1 MVAQATPPP
10 PARPDARC
18 ALRPCRRRRPPSK
31 PGGPARAPMGL
42 FLQEYVKNRSV
53 PDLRGSPDGS
63 DVGARMARDV
73 LMATRS
79 TPNLAPAGGGPA
91 PQPPQHHHHHHHHHH
106 HASIY
111 SYLHTQSGLNF
122 APVLPHR
129 QGDGV
134 EGVSGGGGGGSVGTA
149 SPPPAPPVRDA
160 SSLKGVKYGPGH
172 EKFPSWPVSA
182 AADTPPAARP
192 APGGGSHRSKS
203 WTDHTN
209 YPKEKAITYTR
220 PYMKRPNPAFTQQ
233 LKTVLERCEKIP
245 PEAFESRGERER
257 EALEEMA
264 ARGPLYLPRVDRE
277 GNELGDI
284 DYLVPSPPE
293 RDLEEFAKAGGHAHP
308 AAAAAA
314 AGPAGGGAGAG
325 AGGGGAAGAGPSA
338 LTQADLEAYARA
350 YQPPQPPSSYAH
362 SEGYHSYVSSSD
374 STTTTPF
381 LDRLRR
387 DSEVAGEGRPVPGP
401 QAPPSSSACSS
412 AGAGPGAWEEAAAAA
427 ERERD
432 RERPGRDSVVTTSSG
447 SASSSETLKWHGSLS
462 DVSVASSSC
471 APPAAHAHGAT
482 HAHAGGGSRQL
493 IAHSARVQTPQR
505 HHSESVLYLGQ
516 AAAAAAAARASH
528 HSHKLRLFPVHTYT
542 VQPPQEQ
549 PATAQAQPQAQA
561 QAQAQTQQQ
570 QAQPPPQSPPQSPQQ
585 QQQTQPGHRNM
596 PVSPTQPTL
605 SVAERISELERQQ
618 QQQQQQQQPQQSQLQ
633 QQQTRY
639 TYYDP
644 DKRHR
649 VSDPT
654 LKAIQKKALLS
665 FYERHHQGPV
675 VQAGVP
681 SRSHQTTWRSE
692 PHLAQP
698 AVPMPCPPQSPPP
711 PQPPPRPRNG
721 SQSARRASS
730 ASDYAGGAWREMTA
744 NREPASS
751 ETNNM
756 RETARHQ
763 HSSSCG
769 SLSTDL
775 LGPVIM
781 GPSISVDDW
790 VPERPP
796 KKPHL
801 RTAFPPPVP
810 DRMASPDLPPP
821 SPPPVLEDEVFATDE
836 PLPPPPPDLRP
847 SDWPFASEHSPE
859 KSQKP
864 SESSSDVPRFSEKE
878 SSVKQTDYTNLSPR
892 SSEATQKS
900 QVECSQRH
908 EREVCMPIAK
918 HQESSCQMPR
928 QAENPPSPQRS
939 QTSSSSFQKHNE
951 AGSVCHNHPD
961 NSPCNRQQDLELP
974 NAPLHHRQDSISHN
988 KYPDIPSKEQKH
1000 IDSCS
1005 ISSKHSD
1012 TRSPEMSAF
1021 VQKYSQNSQ
1030 RYSENNHHVQ
1040 RHPETE
1046 FSNHRYLENGS
1057 TAHPRILETGH
1068 AVHRHLETGATMQR
1082 HNEVM
1087 QRHSENNV
1095 NHRHSESN
1103 HGAQRHSETSYSLQR
1118 PIPQRTVDN
1127 DNVPSRQSESYH
1139 QGNNSFIQRHSESN
1153 LPQKFSES
1161 FSSARSFQ
1169 QEHFN
1174 KSFKH
1179 DENVS
1184 HQFSHN
1190 TSHQRHPD
1198 IRQYESNSHSQ
1209 KYCDN
1214 ESTTHRNQHSNT
1226 LQKNYENGI
1235 SSHNSHGPPSPKKE
1249 NISMQKCVEN
1259 GAINQAHMENNMRQF
1274 ERYHENGC
1282 PPPVHRYPEGG
1293 GTLNR
1298 RYLESNRSL
1307 DGSSAMYRYHESN
1320 SLGHRYSR
1328 PSGMRSTENLHQKCL
1343 ETPMS
1348 KTLDSWTAQ
1357 KYSTQKLVVNG
1368 KLAAPLPDRT
1378 VQNGGFTDSLRMS
1391 DLDRTNKRN
1400 NSNFMSM
1407 PARARLQRLPLA
1419 VPNGDLPPKPQSM
1432 SPRSP
1437 SSSSPTQSLSPT
1449 GPRSPPHSQMSSPRS
1464 VAQGHSTER
1473 RHVSVPGARSPPR
1486 EKGLLPGGP
1495 RSPPHSVAGPMMSH
1509 IITSS
1514 QADSKN
1520 QSLGDAAPHIEQS
1533 TSKASYIAYRRER
1546 DRGLPNFEGSY
1557 KRTMSPS
1564 ERPEVLVDTP
1574 ASSPVP
1580 ECDRLS
1586 VGESSSAASLEEK
1599 DFRASALHAC
1609 SNACADK
1616 TPPGLKEEPPIV
1628 MERLDLLPLPAQA
1641 PAGRTSPRSPP
1652 RVLGR
1657 EASPDVVPALA
1668 PSPAPSPAPPP
1679 RVESETQCDLTEDK
1693 GGPSPASTA
1702 PASPAP
1708 DSPPRSPAP
1717 AHATAAPSPKVQVT
1731 ECLQLV
1737 QRSEVVLRVNA
1748 ATSDAASQTEVEQEA
1763 DAPAPAPAPTPP
1775 ASPTASVASACSSSS
1790 SPASAPATATA
1801 PTPTPTP
1808 TPALLVRPKT
1818 QEELDCE
1825 RLSLDLASQLPP
1837 TDKLQTLLDPEH
1849 KKPTDYV
1856 TGLFRLDVA
1865 LRPRSALAPS
1875 LRNSFPNNSD
1885 SSSATGQLTVED
1897 NKKEDTTTSSVSP
1910 LPANSKYFTISES
1923 KAKFLN
1929 RYVRDIGQLNGVHD
1943 KDLHQKKEELV
1954 SRLDRKLEVLRE
1966 ERLLV
1971 SEESRVNEELG
1982 ASVAAQVS
1990 RLAHP
1995 HEAAKYRLHVEEVGK
2010 ITSLLLA
2017 LSGRLARAENALMGL
2032 PLNHAERKIL
2042 ESKRDKL
2049 REQLEEAKKLK
2060 ENIDR
2065 RSISVSNILYKY
2077 FNSEEYADYDH
2088 FINMKAKL
2096 IMDSRE
2102 IADKIKLGEE
2112 QLAALRETLHTPSD
2126 C

>member
-1 MVAQATPPP
+1 MCV
-10 PARPDARC
+10 C
-18 ALRPCRRRRPPSK
+18 VVSGVC
-31 PGGPARAPMGL
+31 RAP
-42 FLQEYVKNRSV
+42 
-53 PDLRGSPDGS
+53 
-63 DVGARMARDV
+63 
-73 LMATRS
+73 
-79 TPNLAPAGGGPA
+79 
-91 PQPPQHHHHHHHHHH
+91 
-106 HASIY
+106 
-111 SYLHTQSGLNF
+111 
-122 APVLPHR
+122 
-129 QGDGV
+129 V
-134 EGVSGGGGGGSVGTA
+134 EACGGGGGRRGHA
-149 SPPPAPPVRDA
+149 SPPPVRDA
-160 SSLKGVKYGPGH
+160 SSLKSVKYGPGH
-172 EKFPSWPVSA
+172 EKFPSWP
-182 AADTPPAARP
+182 
-192 APGGGSHRSKS
+192 
-203 WTDHTN
+203 
-209 YPKEKAITYTR
+209 
-220 PYMKRPNPAFTQQ
+220 

-314 AGPAGGGAGAG
+314 CGRR
-325 AGGGGAAGAGPSA
+325 
-338 LTQADLEAYARA
+338 ARA
-350 YQPPQPPSSYAH
+350 LARAGLRARARAPARSPRPTWRLH
-362 SEGYHSYVSSSD
+362 S
-374 STTTTPF
+374 
-381 LDRLRR
+381 LRR

-412 AGAGPGAWEEAAAAA
+412 AGAGAGPGAWEEAAAAA

-570 QAQPPPQSPPQSPQQ
+570 QAQPPAQSPPQSPQ

-763 HSSSCG
+763 HSCG

-847 SDWPFASEHSPE
+847 SDWPFASELSPE

-892 SSEATQKS
+892 SSESTQKS

-908 EREVCMPIAK
+908 EREVCMPIAR

-939 QTSSSSFQKHNE
+939 QTLSSSFQKHNE

-961 NSPCNRQQDLELP
+961 NSPCSRQQDLELP

-1198 IRQYESNSHSQ
+1198 IRQYESNSHPQ
-1209 KYCDN
+1209 KYSDN

-1320 SLGHRYSR
+1320 SLGHRYNR

-1391 DLDRTNKRN
+1391 
-1400 NSNFMSM
+1400 
-1407 PARARLQRLPLA
+1407 
-1419 VPNGDLPPKPQSM
+1419 
-1432 SPRSP
+1432 
-1437 SSSSPTQSLSPT
+1437 
-1449 GPRSPPHSQMSSPRS
+1449 PRSPPHSQMSSPRS
-1464 VAQGHSTER
+1464 VAQGHSTEH
-1473 RHVSVPGARSPPR
+1473 RHVAVPGARSPPR

-1609 SNACADK
+1609 SNACSNACSDK
-1616 TPPGLKEEPPIV
+1616 TPPGIKEEPPIV
-1628 MERLDLLPLPAQA
+1628 MERLDLLPA

-1668 PSPAPSPAPPP
+1668 LALALAPAPAPSPAPPP

-1693 GGPSPASTA
+1693 GGPSPA
-1702 PASPAP
+1702 P

-1717 AHATAAPSPKVQVT
+1717 APAHAHATAAPSPKVQVT

-1763 DAPAPAPAPTPP
+1763 DAPAPTPP
-1775 ASPTASVASACSSSS
+1775 ASPT
-1790 SPASAPATATA
+1790 
-1801 PTPTPTP
+1801 
-1808 TPALLVRPKT
+1808 
-1818 QEELDCE
+1818 
-1825 RLSLDLASQLPP
+1825 
-1837 TDKLQTLLDPEH
+1837 
-1849 KKPTDYV
+1849 
-1856 TGLFRLDVA
+1856 
-1865 LRPRSALAPS
+1865 
-1875 LRNSFPNNSD
+1875 
-1885 SSSATGQLTVED
+1885 
-1897 NKKEDTTTSSVSP
+1897 
-1910 LPANSKYFTISES
+1910 
-1923 KAKFLN
+1923 
-1929 RYVRDIGQLNGVHD
+1929 
-1943 KDLHQKKEELV
+1943 
-1954 SRLDRKLEVLRE
+1954 
-1966 ERLLV
+1966 
-1971 SEESRVNEELG
+1971 
-1982 ASVAAQVS
+1982 
-1990 RLAHP
+1990 
-1995 HEAAKYRLHVEEVGK
+1995 
-2010 ITSLLLA
+2010 
-2017 LSGRLARAENALMGL
+2017 
-2032 PLNHAERKIL
+2032 
-2042 ESKRDKL
+2042 
-2049 REQLEEAKKLK
+2049 
-2060 ENIDR
+2060 
-2065 RSISVSNILYKY
+2065 
-2077 FNSEEYADYDH
+2077 
-2088 FINMKAKL
+2088 
-2096 IMDSRE
+2096 
-2102 IADKIKLGEE
+2102 
-2112 QLAALRETLHTPSD
+2112 
-2126 C
+2126 